1 MGFWADFVEAGK
13 GAAGD
18 FASSAGDYL
27 TSKEGLTELGK
38 LGLGYIAD
46 KSGIISPQ
54 KAPVGYQGKVPEL
67 SAVRER
73 VPMESQAES
82 GRVPGS
88 AGRRYFSDIQYAQRP
103 SGGAPTVDQARAL
116 AQQQAAALAGQNQ
129 AGANSQNV
137 DPAYGANPNVN
148 PDINPN
154 VGLAAGGI
162 ASAYN
167 RPHNGYYLGGVTDGM
182 ADEVR
187 ANIDGTQEARLSDG
201 EFVIPADVVSH
212 LGNGNSDA
220 GANQLHSMMSNVRKE
235 RTGNPEQGKQI
246 DPNKFMPNMASGGAV
261 GYNYGG
267 KIKTNF
273 PDGGAVTGTDPNTGY
288 VTGDTGAATGT
299 TGAFQPQN
307 LGTESSLSNWAGDY
321 VTNMLGKGQALG
333 EQGYQAYQGPL
344 TAGASNLQNQAFA
357 GIGALQ
363 APQGMGAY
371 APQTFGAEQAKQG
384 MNPYLMAALNPQLAE
399 ARRQSE
405 IDRIANAGRMTQAGA
420 FGGSRQALMDM
431 ENQRNLQTNLADITG
446 KGYASAYDRAREQFN
461 TEQNRAM
468 EAQAAT
474 NKYGFDVLGGYA
486 KAGETQRGITSEG
499 VAADYAQFKEE
510 RDFPYKQVQYMQSL
524 LQGMPLE
531 AQSTTYSEPSKLS
544 NILEGSEGLSQL
556 WSDYISKT
564 GGGA

>member
-1 MGFWADFVEAGK
+1 MGFWTDFVEAGK
-13 GAAGD
+13 GAVGD

-88 AGRRYFSDIQYAQRP
+88 AGRRYFSDTQYAQRP
-103 SGGAPTVDQARAL
+103 SGGAPTVEQARAI

-129 AGANSQNV
+129 TGANSQNV
-137 DPAYGANPNVN
+137 DPAYGANPNANPYVN
-148 PDINPN
+148 PDINPDIN
-154 VGLAAGGI
+154 PNIGLAAGGI

-220 GANQLHSMMSNVRKE
+220 GANQLHSMMSSVRKE

-246 DPNKFMPNMASGGAV
+246 DPNRFMPNMASGGAV

-267 KIKTNF
+267 AIRKF
-273 PDGGAVTGTDPNTGY
+273 SGVTGSE
-288 VTGDTGAATGT
+288 VTGDTGVATGT
-299 TGAFQPQN
+299 TDAFKPQD

-344 TAGASNLQNQAFA
+344 TAGSSNLQNQAFA

-363 APQGMGAY
+363 APQGMGTY
-371 APQTFGAEQAKQG
+371 TPQTFGAEQAKQG
-384 MNPYLMAALNPQLAE
+384 MNPYLMAALNPQLEE

-405 IDRIANAGRMTQAGA
+405 IDRIANAGRMTQSGA

-446 KGYASAYDRAREQFN
+446 QGYASAYDRAREQFN
-461 TEQNRAM
+461 TEQNRGM

-474 NKYGFDVLGGYA
+474 NQYGFDVLGGYA
-486 KAGETQRGITSEG
+486 KAGDTQRGIASEG
-499 VAADYAQFKEE
+499 IEADYAQFKEE

-556 WSDYISKT
+556 WSDYISKI